1 MSDVNLAT
9 KSDLTSLFKEL
20 EDAAKHA
27 KIENTENPK

>member
-9 KSDLTSLFKEL
+9 KSDLASLFQEL

-27 KIENTENPK
+27 KIEE